1 MVSDDEEQSEITFLK
16 TLSKK
21 EKKKLLMYVS
31 SCVCAYLTCTYLS

>member
-21 EKKKLLMYVS
+21 QKKKLLMYVK
-31 SCVCAYLTCTYLS
+31 YLNNIYNIVISE

>member
-21 EKKKLLMYVS
+21 QKKKLLMYVDK
-31 SCVCAYLTCTYLS
+31 YLYNIYNIII

>member
-21 EKKKLLMYVS
+21 QKKKLLMYVDK
-31 SCVCAYLTCTYLS
+31 YLYNIYNIVI